1 MVSEAHPRMHRE
13 AVPGLAHVGDD
24 GSVPLGVV
32 PTPPA
37 GASKRSR
44 SSLSR
49 YPMGW
54 TPPHPTP
61 ASVRHTGRWFE
72 NYQLESQ
79 EKPI

>member
-1 MVSEAHPRMHRE
+1 MQKMFIILGSTASLVALVWHPYAMHSR
-13 AVPGLAHVGDD
+13 VPRFA
-24 GSVPLGVV
+24 
-32 PTPPA
+32 
-37 GASKRSR
+37 
-44 SSLSR
+44 R

-61 ASVRHTGRWFE
+61 ASVRHTGRWLE

>member
-1 MVSEAHPRMHRE
+1 MVSEAHPRKQRE
-13 AVPGLAHVGDD
+13 AVPGLARVGDD

-32 PTPPA
+32 PPPPA
-37 GASKRSR
+37 GASKRSLN
-44 SSLSR
+44 SLSR

-61 ASVRHTGRWFE
+61 ASVRHTGRWLE

-79 EKPI
+79 EKP

>member
-1 MVSEAHPRMHRE
+1 MRDLVARGKPQAHPRKHRE
-13 AVPGLAHVGDD
+13 AVPGFGY
-24 GSVPLGVV
+24 VPLGVV

-37 GASKRSR
+37 GASFAR
-44 SSLSR
+44 SSQTC

-61 ASVRHTGRWFE
+61 ASVRHTGRWLE